1 MKPSTVAEI
10 ALFCML
16 SGPLPALAQGATP
29 APSMPPG
36 ACSPT
41 VSAVLDTWDAG
52 MATAEKFGERA
63 TALAREKGREY
74 LLPLLG
80 IDPGSVKPAPGTGDS
95 ADSVAREVEASRK
108 DPARRAA
115 LCAAVTQAMN
125 EAKAQAGAGLDAL
138 KRAVEGLHLPD
149 FPSAAPPAPAPAPA
163 PPAAPKPADPTP
175 TQSQGLIKT

>member
-1 MKPSTVAEI
+1 MKPTKTAAI
-10 ALFCML
+10 ALFCVL
-16 SGPLPALAQGATP
+16 SGPLPALAQ
-29 APSMPPG
+29 APVPTPG

-80 IDPGSVKPAPGTGDS
+80 IDPGSVKPAPGAGDS
-95 ADSVAREVEASRK
+95 TDSVAREVEASRK

-125 EAKAQAGAGLDAL
+125 EAKDKAGAGLDAL

-149 FPSAAPPAPAPAPA
+149 FPTAPPTAPAP
-163 PPAAPKPADPTP
+163 APKPADPVTP
-175 TQSQGLIKT
+175 TQGPPMIKT